1 MPPPRVRGP
10 VGQLGFSCDVETVF
24 PASKSSLQLAA
35 PAVSSREDGGS
46 FSFSDLDPVPE
57 QEDTAETGDR
67 DTA

>member
-1 MPPPRVRGP
+1 MQVASAGS
-10 VGQLGFSCDVETVF
+10 SCDLEPVS
-24 PASKSSLQLAA
+24 PASKSTLQLAA